1 MKPKAIRGMNDVLP
15 EASGTWRFVETIVRE
30 VIESYGYQEIRV
42 PILEQTELFRRSIG
56 EVTDIVEKEMYTFLD
71 RNEESVTMRPEA
83 TAGMVRAGISHG
95 LFHNQRQKLWTAGP
109 MFRYEKPQ
117 RGRYRQFHQIDVEAM
132 GYAGPDVDAELIIMS
147 ARMWQELGLSRLVL
161 ELNSLGS
168 LETRR
173 KYRESLVNY
182 FSAVKSKL
190 DEDSIRRLEQNPLRI
205 LDSKNPDMQEL
216 IADAPIMLDYLDD
229 ESAQHF
235 AELKVLLDAAGISY
249 SVNPRLVRGLDYYN
263 RTVFEWA
270 TDALGSQ
277 GAICAGG
284 RYDGLVEKLGGRST
298 PAIGWAMGVE
308 RLVGLFEE
316 CGGKV
321 PDAGPDVYIVAVGQA
336 ALVRGF
342 EISENL
348 REAITGIRI
357 ELNLGGGSFK
367 SQLKRA
373 DKSGAEFALVLGDD
387 EVAENRAGLKPLRTD
402 QDQASVALE
411 HLAVE
416 LAGRLRRN
424 EDSGLDHRSAD
435 QDPVS
440 TAKKQTGY
448 TRA

>member
-1 MKPKAIRGMNDVLP
+1 MKPKAIRGMNDLLP
-15 EASGTWRFVETIVRE
+15 EASGIWRFVESTIRG

-95 LFHNQRQKLWTAGP
+95 LFHNQRQKLWTVGP

-216 IADAPIMLDYLDD
+216 IADAPVMLDYLDD

-235 AELKVLLDAAGISY
+235 AELKALLDAASISY

-316 CGGKV
+316 CGGKA
-321 PDAGPDVYIVAVGQA
+321 PDAGPDVYIVAVGDG
-336 ALVRGF
+336 ALGRGF
-342 EISENL
+342 EIAENL
-348 REAITGIRI
+348 RGAIAGIRI

-416 LAGRLRRN
+416 RAGRLQRK
-424 EDSGLDHRSAD
+424 EGSGLHRRSAD
-435 QDPVS
+435 QDPVA
-440 TAKKQTGY
+440 TAKK
-448 TRA
+448 

>member
-1 MKPKAIRGMNDVLP
+1 MKPKAIRGMNDLLP
-15 EASGTWRFVETIVRE
+15 GTSGTWRFVESTVRD

-216 IADAPIMLDYLDD
+216 IADAPVMLDYLDD

-316 CGGKV
+316 CGGKA
-321 PDAGPDVYIVAVGQA
+321 PDAGPDVYIVAVGDA
-336 ALVRGF
+336 ALGRGF
-342 EISENL
+342 EIAENL
-348 REAITGIRI
+348 REAIAGIRI

-411 HLAVE
+411 DLAVE
-416 LAGRLRRN
+416 LAGRLQRN
-424 EDSGLDHRSAD
+424 EDSGLHHRSAD

-440 TAKKQTGY
+440 TAKK
-448 TRA
+448 